1 MLTTGFDGASSTASA
16 PEDRVPRGG
25 QHGRLLGADRDEAVR
40 GQLGPVPDPPLLEVD
55 RRLRACGP
63 VAGSSTTTWVST
75 RSSVPGSSVTPGRQ
89 RWHSAVT
96 TSESG

>member
-16 PEDRVPRGG
+16 PRIASRAA
-25 QHGRLLGADRDEAVR
+25 GRTVASSAPTGTKRCAGSSARCR
-40 GQLGPVPDPPLLEVD
+40 THHSWKWI
-55 RRLRACGP
+55 ACCASGP

-75 RSSVPGSSVTPGRQ
+75 RSSVPGSSVTPGCQ
-89 RWHSAVT
+89 RWHSAVM

>member
-16 PEDRVPRGG
+16 SAIAARAAGSTLASSAPTAAKRCAGSSARCRT
-25 QHGRLLGADRDEAVR
+25 HHSWKWIAF
-40 GQLGPVPDPPLLEVD
+40 
-55 RRLRACGP
+55 RACGP

-75 RSSVPGSSVTPGRQ
+75 RSSVPGSSVTPGCQ

-96 TSESG
+96 TSESR